1 MSNFRLLKI
10 ILLKRY
16 KWSLQI
22 HTITCTRKNTCDW
35 PVPLLKVQVS
45 TSPVPTESRS
55 SCHGPAWAHAGCLAP
70 CYWWQS
76 PYCWLPPEP
85 AASVHCLPLDTPIHP
100 APHSL
105 SRTSAL
111 PHLSE
116 TTLVMLL
123 RSPCMYENALWSETC
138 FITNLYDITLKM
150 QLHHNL

>member
-1 MSNFRLLKI
+1 MNPTKFIASAK
-10 ILLKRY
+10 
-16 KWSLQI
+16 
-22 HTITCTRKNTCDW
+22 KNTCDW
-35 PVPLLKVQVS
+35 PVLLLKEQVS

-55 SCHGPAWAHAGCLAP
+55 SCHGLAWAHAGCHGP

-76 PYCWLPPEP
+76 PCCWLPPELV
-85 AASVHCLPLDTPIHP
+85 ASVYCLPPDNPNHP

-116 TTLVMLL
+116 TTQVTLL
-123 RSPCMYENALWSETC
+123 RSLCMCENALWSETW
-138 FITNLYDITLKM
+138 FITNLYMTLKM